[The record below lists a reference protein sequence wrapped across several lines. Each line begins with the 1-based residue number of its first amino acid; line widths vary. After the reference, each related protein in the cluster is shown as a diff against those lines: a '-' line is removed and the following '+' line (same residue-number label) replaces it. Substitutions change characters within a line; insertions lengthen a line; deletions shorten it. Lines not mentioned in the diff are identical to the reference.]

1 MIILANLLKIGW
13 AIKGVMV
20 DEVESIGY
28 RVIPYIVPFNTTPP
42 SFTTTTATKKT

>member
-13 AIKGVMV
+13 AIKGVTV

-28 RVIPYIVPFNTTPP
+28 
-42 SFTTTTATKKT
+42 KKDSSYFVF